1 MKVLKAIIRIQ
12 AAIRGKLVRMKF
24 ARFKRIIAG
33 KPEELGGIFDE
44 EITENAFLF
53 NPRVIEIYER
63 EGRFDKPSKAILDDS
78 MELIDKEPY
87 RMTNGVIYQGQ
98 WTIDLKARTGFG
110 RQVWLDGSL
119 YEGQW

>member
-1 MKVLKAIIRIQ
+1 MKVLQAIIRIQ

-24 ARFKRIIAG
+24 ARFRRIIGG
-33 KPEELGGIFDE
+33 KSKEFGGIFDE
-44 EITENAFLF
+44 GITENAFLF
-53 NPRVIEIYER
+53 NPRVIEVYER
-63 EGRFDKPSKAILDDS
+63 EGRFDKPSKAILGDS

-87 RMTNGVIYQGQ
+87 RMTNGVIYHGQ

-119 YEGQW
+119 YEG